1 MTKKISVALIA
12 ALSASLLAGCAKE
25 PPKCSDPETLS
36 LVRKIILDQ
45 IGGSD
50 GVTETEI
57 QDNMKFELPRASGYD
72 EKVKKYTCSGKLIAG
87 DSYQLPITYESQLDD
102 KGDHIVFVD
111 GISPGDLMGV
121 RGGVIEGVQKSRAQK
136 VGIAKAPET
145 STVPVAQ
152 PQAATPDL
160 SGYVGQHPMEIFK
173 EESVAQKFKTLLGKE
188 YDNFFDSLSVASQ
201 LELKGDYYYG
211 SGCLP
216 HSCSIEESAFAIN
229 KVNGE
234 VLAARLIE
242 GKEVKSFGFSA
253 TGGEAPEPF
262 RTWYKERTAPN

>member
-1 MTKKISVALIA
+1 MTKKISAALIA

-50 GVTETEI
+50 GVTEKEI
-57 QDNMKFELPRASGYD
+57 QDNMKIELPRATEYD

-87 DSYQLPITYESQLDD
+87 DAYHLPITYESQLDD
-102 KGDHIVFVD
+102 KGDHIVFVN

-121 RGGVIEGVQKSRAQK
+121 QNGVIEGVKKSRAEK
-136 VGIAKAPET
+136 GGIAKAAET
-145 STVPVAQ
+145 STVAVVKPE
-152 PQAATPDL
+152 AATLDL
-160 SGYVGQHPMEIFK
+160 SRYVGQHPMEIFK
-173 EESVAQKFKTLLGKE
+173 EEAVAQKFKTLLGKE
-188 YDNFFDSLSVASQ
+188 YGNFFDSLSVASE
-201 LELKGDYYYG
+201 LELKGDYYFG

-216 HSCSIEESAFAIN
+216 HACSIEESAFALN
-229 KVNGE
+229 KLTGE
-234 VLAARLIE
+234 VMAARLVE

-253 TGGEAPEPF
+253 NGGDAPEPF
-262 RTWYKERTAPN
+262 RAWYKERTAPN